1 MRVALMVE
9 RTISPSLLFARAI
22 ETSVIIIVLYENLV
36 FQLLLGRISVVS
48 ALIINKIATKG
59 KYKNYYISL
68 TQYHR
73 WGKIIPYY
81 KTMKN
86 ETETG
91 RTFAVPITGSEYDW
105 RGSRRVVKEKEK
117 RCGSVGEGRVDK
129 FKKWWGGLLFIQ
141 VQEFAIDGTLIRPT

>member
-1 MRVALMVE
+1 MRVALMKK
-9 RTISPSLLFARAI
+9 
-22 ETSVIIIVLYENLV
+22 ND
-36 FQLLLGRISVVS
+36 ISVVIVRSRNRNIGNNNCIIRKLGISTSSREDFS
-48 ALIINKIATKG
+48 ALIIYKIATKG

-81 KTMKN
+81 KTMKD
-86 ETETG
+86 ETETN